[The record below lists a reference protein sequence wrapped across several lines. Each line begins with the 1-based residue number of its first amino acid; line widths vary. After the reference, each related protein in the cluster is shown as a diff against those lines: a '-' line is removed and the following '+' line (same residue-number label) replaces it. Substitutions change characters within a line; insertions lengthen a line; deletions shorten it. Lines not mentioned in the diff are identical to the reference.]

1 MQPTFLPWIGYF
13 DMIDQ
18 CKDLVFLND
27 VDYTKNS
34 WQNRNKIKTK
44 KGLEWITLPV
54 SKTSNEKKLN
64 KKKIISSKLNFKKI
78 KDTIYFIYN
87 KSQFFRNY
95 SKEFFDI
102 LEKKYFQSNLSNLN
116 IELIMWA
123 MRILNIKKNIYF
135 SDKLKSSGK
144 RTTKIVNI
152 CNEVNNKYYLS
163 TIGSME
169 YINKDKNLI
178 NESNIKVFF
187 IIMSILHILRF
198 LVIFSHM
205 LQL

>member
-1 MQPTFLPWIGYF
+1 
-13 DMIDQ
+13 
-18 CKDLVFLND
+18 
-27 VDYTKNS
+27 
-34 WQNRNKIKTK
+34 
-44 KGLEWITLPV
+44 
-54 SKTSNEKKLN
+54 
-64 KKKIISSKLNFKKI
+64 
-78 KDTIYFIYN
+78 
-87 KSQFFRNY
+87 
-95 SKEFFDI
+95 
-102 LEKKYFQSNLSNLN
+102 
-116 IELIMWA
+116 MWA

-187 IIMSILHILRF
+187 HNYEHPSYTQI